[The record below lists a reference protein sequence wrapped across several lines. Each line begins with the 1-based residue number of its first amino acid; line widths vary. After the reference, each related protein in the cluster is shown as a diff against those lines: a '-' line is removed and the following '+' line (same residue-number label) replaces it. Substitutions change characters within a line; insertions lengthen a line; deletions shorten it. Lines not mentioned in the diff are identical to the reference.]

1 MAGPNVVR
9 FPGYRDWEDRRVEA
23 SNAIMGLLAGA
34 QLAAHL
40 LKLTEGSS
48 HLLPEVFPQVDH
60 IGRFNLTTE
69 EASAILASADTHLGA
84 MSVPYAL
91 ALHEDYLKTCLAL
104 LHRAGLC
111 SQGTVANTKLAAQHT
126 KIADLTG
133 GAFNADRLAQL
144 DTLRLMRNCM
154 IHEGGRA
161 NAALV
166 SKVGA
171 WSAAT
176 EALWIKVAPSL
187 RGISVGSPIAFG
199 HQQLILALAVTKSL
213 SREANVLLQP
223 VVPRDLWADVV
234 VEDVV
239 ARQGGTLPPPQQRMR
254 KVRGVA
260 RFDYAPLRLS
270 DAELQAALGRC

>member
-9 FPGYRDWEDRRVEA
+9 FPGYRDWEERRVEA
-23 SNAIMGLLAGA
+23 SNAMMGLLAGA

-91 ALHEDYLKTCLAL
+91 ALHEDYMKTCLEL

-111 SQGTVANTKLAAQHT
+111 SQGTVTNTRLAAQHS
-126 KIADLTG
+126 KVAELAG

-144 DTLRLMRNCM
+144 DTLRLMRNCT
-154 IHEGGRA
+154 IHDGGRA
-161 NAALV
+161 NSALV
-166 SKVGA
+166 NRVAS
-171 WSAAT
+171 WSATT
-176 EALWIKVAPSL
+176 EALWMKVAPSL
-187 RGISVGSPIAFG
+187 RGIAIGAPIIFG
-199 HQQLILALAVTKSL
+199 HQQLILTLAVTKFL
-213 SREANVLLQP
+213 SREANVLIQP
-223 VVPRDLWADVV
+223 VVPRDLWADL
-234 VEDVV
+234 VV
-239 ARQGGTLPPPQQRMR
+239 ADVAAQHGGVLPLLPERL
-254 KVRGVA
+254 KKARGVA
-260 RFDYAPLRLS
+260 RFDYAPLCLT
-270 DAELQAALGRC
+270 DAELQDALSRF